1 MKQLHPYQME
11 IIKRCLFAQ
20 ELRYSELRFEEETE
34 NNRLDFHLNQ
44 LLKED
49 YIEKVS
55 RRYKLTNKGKL
66 LASRMD
72 TRKLTIGE
80 QPKISTHFCCVRK
93 KKKDTEFL
101 IYTRSKQP
109 FYGCQGF
116 GGGKVMYGENIVAA
130 VKRELKEETNLVGTP
145 QIITIK
151 RLLTYDKNTGG
162 LVDDKLIY
170 LCLVKNPKG
179 KLISNEEGNY
189 EWVSE
194 TKLESYITKPFE
206 NYSLFKEDI
215 ERTKKPKTEV
225 NYKEIQY
232 FSDKF

>member
-1 MKQLHPYQME
+1 ME

-20 ELRYSELRFEEETE
+20 ELRYSELRLEEEIE

-44 LLKED
+44 LLKEN
-49 YIEKVS
+49 YIEKVFH
-55 RRYKLTNKGKL
+55 RYKLTNKGKL
-66 LASRMD
+66 FASKMD
-72 TRKLTIGE
+72 TQKLTIGE
-80 QPKISTHFCCVRK
+80 QPKISTQFCCVRK
-93 KKKDTEFL
+93 KKKDSEYL

-116 GGGKVMYGENIVAA
+116 GGGKVLYGEHIVSSAR
-130 VKRELKEETNLVGTP
+130 RELKEETNLVGNP
-145 QIITIK
+145 RIVTIK

-179 KLISNEEGNY
+179 KLISNEEGTY
-189 EWVSE
+189 EWVPE

-206 NYSLFKEDI
+206 DYLLFKEDI
-215 ERTKKPKTEV
+215 ERTKKQKREI